1 MHALVVKSKST
12 RNVRRFITPL
22 YQRLK
27 KMEPKLAA
35 NYQHF
40 TRVTPHDTKVVHAR
54 AIPYGSYNEDTAA
67 LGLALIGLALM
78 IATTLSLLLAFKV
91 L

>member
-1 MHALVVKSKST
+1 METKMAPNY
-12 RNVRRFITPL
+12 RN
-22 YQRLK
+22 
-27 KMEPKLAA
+27 
-35 NYQHF
+35 F
-40 TRVTPHDTKVVHAR
+40 TNVMPHDTKVAHAR

-78 IATTLSLLLAFKV
+78 VATTFSLLLAFKV